1 MKSSLPAITA
11 GGLNARAQFEVP
23 QAAMARWNTSLHA
36 ASKDEAATINVFD
49 VIGADPWTGEGFTD
63 KKCAAILR
71 NLGGRDVT
79 VNINSPGGS
88 MFEGIAIYN
97 MLREYEGAVTVK
109 VMGMAASA
117 ASIIAMAGDTVEIGR
132 AAFLMIHNCWI
143 VAIGNANDLRAAADT
158 CAPFD
163 SAMADVYAARTGID
177 AKKIAMMIDAET
189 WISGKDAIDQGF
201 ADAYLPADEIKE
213 DEAKASL
220 HAVRAMDVA
229 LAKAGIPRSER
240 RRLFQEIK
248 GTPDATQDGT
258 QDAADAASAAQ
269 LLAQLARFEALA
281 KT

>member
-97 MLREYEGAVTVK
+97 MLREYDGAVTVK
-109 VMGMAASA
+109 VSRALH
-117 ASIIAMAGDTVEIGR
+117 GR
-132 AAFLMIHNCWI
+132 
-143 VAIGNANDLRAAADT
+143 VD
-158 CAPFD
+158 
-163 SAMADVYAARTGID
+163 
-177 AKKIAMMIDAET
+177 
-189 WISGKDAIDQGF
+189 
-201 ADAYLPADEIKE
+201 
-213 DEAKASL
+213 
-220 HAVRAMDVA
+220 
-229 LAKAGIPRSER
+229 
-240 RRLFQEIK
+240 
-248 GTPDATQDGT
+248 
-258 QDAADAASAAQ
+258 
-269 LLAQLARFEALA
+269 
-281 KT
+281 